1 MSLILDRICN
11 ISHLTPDTDNTNKE
25 QYQTD
30 TGLTAVA
37 INIQPASPEDTILSD
52 GVFAQTWIGFATQ
65 SGIRS
70 GDLLTI
76 SGAKIGYPERS
87 LVVKGVTDWDMFEIP
102 HYELLLTEFLE
113 DGVN

>member
-11 ISHLTPDTDNTNKE
+11 ISHLTPDIDDINKE
-25 QYQTD
+25 QYQVD
-30 TGLTAVA
+30 IGLTAIP
-37 INIQPASPEDTILSD
+37 INVQPASAEDTILSD
-52 GVFAQTWIGFATQ
+52 GTFAQAWVAYVTQ

-76 SGAKIGYPERS
+76 SGAMSGYPERPMI
-87 LVVKGVTDWDMFEIP
+87 VKGVTDWDMLDIP